1 MFAVVLTGL
10 PGAGKSS
17 VLTALADGLSEHDL
31 PHAAVEVEMLVWAHP
46 ALDDEQWLRHVAA
59 ICALYREAGHRLLL
73 VAQTVETD
81 ADLAGCSTQWAPTTS
96 SWCAWRR
103 SRHAGRAHRRATR
116 ELVGLSELV
125 EHAQWLAAR
134 MPALHGVELVLSTE
148 DGRPEALALRIRAA
162 RPDQLR
168 PLDRPPPAPP

>member
-81 ADLAGCSTQWAPTTS
+81 ADLARLLDAVGADDVFLVRLEAQPPRWS
-96 SWCAWRR
+96 SAS
-103 SRHAGRAHRRATR
+103 SRDPRT
-116 ELVGLSELV
+116 
-125 EHAQWLAAR
+125 
-134 MPALHGVELVLSTE
+134 
-148 DGRPEALALRIRAA
+148 GRPV
-162 RPDQLR
+162 
-168 PLDRPPPAPP
+168 